1 MRFLTYDCR
10 TEEKEALLGLDSRDE
25 NDLKDI
31 RENYV
36 QLRMNWLSSKVKFE
50 NGSPKAGFNHGY
62 PKVTKMDLWRCQLD
76 LWICGSGSIV
86 VPICGAIQFLGL
98 HFRASGGDGQKD
110 F

>member
-36 QLRMNWLSSKVKFE
+36 QLRMNWYMTLTQKVENAHMIVLLRPLSFCKLF
-50 NGSPKAGFNHGY
+50 
-62 PKVTKMDLWRCQLD
+62 M
-76 LWICGSGSIV
+76 
-86 VPICGAIQFLGL
+86 FLIL
-98 HFRASGGDGQKD
+98 SREEWHEE
-110 F
+110 